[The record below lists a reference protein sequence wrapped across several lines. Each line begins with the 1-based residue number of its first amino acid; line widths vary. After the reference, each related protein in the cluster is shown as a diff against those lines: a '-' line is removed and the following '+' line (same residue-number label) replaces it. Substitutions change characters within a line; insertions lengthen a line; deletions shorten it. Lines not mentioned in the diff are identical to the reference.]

1 MSFVVV
7 TLESLQ
13 AAAETLGGIRSSLA
27 DAAATAAEPTT
38 AIAAAA
44 QDEVSV
50 TLASMF
56 GTFGRDFQALSS
68 QTQLFHEQFVNA
80 LTGGVS
86 AYSSAEATN
95 VEQTLLGDIAP
106 PFQRLISNTANNLQ
120 NLGAA
125 LAANPVPLLNQF
137 VTNQL
142 AYGQAITTGFESA
155 VQNFPAELANLPTNI
170 QAALSTANPGAL
182 LQQFTSQQIG
192 YVQTIVTSLQN
203 AGNDF
208 VAGLNAFPAN
218 IQTALHEFMAGDV
231 NGGLL
236 QTGGAFLNP
245 FFSGFNPAINPD
257 TGVITIS
264 AAGAVGDL
272 IPILGIPG
280 QMAQNFT
287 NLLPPGSIPALV
299 AQNVTNLIAA
309 LTDTSQTLDL
319 GTGALH
325 VGLPLALALDA
336 VGPPVTT
343 LNALGSSV
351 NAVIGAVQAGDG
363 LGAAAALINAPA
375 ALANGF
381 LNGQATLPL
390 TMSLGGLESITL
402 IPLGGLLTPLQVASL
417 NVPLLGGTVQ
427 LSGTTFGGLLPG
439 LLSFLPD
446 ELARAIGALPPG

>member
-7 TLESLQ
+7 TPESLQ

-27 DAAATAAEPTT
+27 DAAATAAGPTT

-44 QDEVSV
+44 QDEVSIA
-50 TLASMF
+50 LASMF
-56 GTFGRDFQALSS
+56 GNFGRDFQALSS
-68 QTQLFHEQFVNA
+68 QAQLFHKQFVNA
-80 LTGGVS
+80 MTGGVS
-86 AYSSAEATN
+86 AYLSAEATN
-95 VEQTLLGDIAP
+95 VEQTLLGEIAL
-106 PFQRLISNTANNLQ
+106 PFQELISNTANNVQ
-120 NLGAA
+120 NLGTA
-125 LAANPVPLLNQF
+125 LAASPVPLLHQF
-137 VTNQL
+137 VNNQL
-142 AYGQAITTGFESA
+142 AYGQAITTGFQSA
-155 VQNFPAELANLPTNI
+155 VQNLPAELANLPTNI
-170 QAALSTANPGAL
+170 QAAVSAANPGAL
-182 LQQFTSQQIG
+182 LQQFANQQIG
-192 YVQTIVTSLQN
+192 YVGTVVTSLQN
-203 AGNDF
+203 AGNDV

-218 IQTALHEFMAGDV
+218 IQTALQEFMAGDV

-287 NLLPPGSIPALV
+287 NLLPTGSIPAQV

-351 NAVIGAVQAGDG
+351 DAVIGAVQTGDG

-390 TMSLGGLESITL
+390 TVSLGGLESITL
-402 IPLGGLLTPLQVASL
+402 VPLGGLLTPLQVASL
-417 NVPLLGGTVQ
+417 NVPLLGATVQ

>member
-7 TLESLQ
+7 TPESLQ
-13 AAAETLGGIRSSLA
+13 AAAETLAGIRSSLA
-27 DAAATAAEPTT
+27 DAAATAAGPTT
-38 AIAAAA
+38 SIAAAA
-44 QDEVSV
+44 QDEVSIAL
-50 TLASMF
+50 TSMF
-56 GTFGRDFQALSS
+56 GNFGRDFQALSS
-68 QTQLFHEQFVNA
+68 HAQLFHEQFVNA

-95 VEQTLLGDIAP
+95 VAQTLLGDIAP
-106 PFQRLISNTANNLQ
+106 PFQQLISNTTNNLQ
-120 NLGAA
+120 NLEAA
-125 LAANPVPLLNQF
+125 LAANPAPLLNQF
-137 VTNQL
+137 LTNQL
-142 AYGQAITTGFESA
+142 AYGQTITTGFQSA

-170 QAALSTANPGAL
+170 EAVLSAANPGAL

-218 IQTALHEFMAGDV
+218 IQTALQEFMAGDV

-287 NLLPPGSIPALV
+287 NLLPTGSIPALV

-336 VGPPVTT
+336 IGPPVTT

-351 NAVIGAVQAGDG
+351 NAVIGAVQTGDG

-375 ALANGF
+375 AIANGF

-390 TMSLGGLESITL
+390 TVSLGGLESITL
-402 IPLGGLLTPLQVASL
+402 VPLGGLLTPLQVASL
-417 NVPLLGGTVQ
+417 NIPLLGGTVQ

-446 ELARAIGALPPG
+446 ELARAIGALPRG